1 MELSLRELQGVLK
14 RLITAPD
21 GVDAAL
27 TREAR
32 LHPGGIDGL
41 IRGGPALGARERL
54 EIYANAYFHRLFDCL
69 KEDYPATLV
78 VIGED
83 AFRTLVSAYL
93 AAHPSDSAS
102 VFGVGRFLPDF
113 VVRYPEVTSWPFLDD
128 LARLERTLIEVF
140 HAADAPP
147 LTATELQRIPA
158 ERWDGLRLSLHPAVT
173 ILDCAWAVDYLLV
186 PASRE
191 RDGAPLERR
200 PTTILVWRQNDEVYR
215 RRVDR
220 PERTA
225 LVLVRQGATF
235 GAVCEAVAPLL
246 GASAADEIKSMLSRW
261 LRDGLLRSGDTG
273 PRVFRRA

>member
-14 RLITAPD
+14 RVITAPD

-32 LHPGGIDGL
+32 LHPDGIDQL
-41 IRGGPALGARERL
+41 IVGGPPLGARERL
-54 EIYANAYFHRLFDCL
+54 EIYANGHLHRLLDCL

-83 AFRTLVSAYL
+83 AFRALVSAYL
-93 AAHPSDSAS
+93 AEHPSDSPS
-102 VFGVGRFLPDF
+102 VFGVGRLLPEF
-113 VVRYPEVTSWPFLDD
+113 IVRHPVASDRPFLGE

-140 HAADAPP
+140 HAADAPA
-147 LTATELQRIPA
+147 LGAMDLQRIPA
-158 ERWDGLRLSLHPAVT
+158 EAWPALRLSLHPAVAM
-173 ILDCAWAVDYLLV
+173 LDCEWPVDELLESV
-186 PASRE
+186 GRE

-200 PTTILVWRQNDEVYR
+200 PITILVWRQNDEVYR

-220 PERTA
+220 PERLA
-225 LVLVRQGATF
+225 LAVVRQSATF
-235 GAVCEAVAPLL
+235 GIVCEAVAPLL
-246 GASAADEIKSMLSRW
+246 DASAADEIKSMLSRW

-273 PRVFRRA
+273 PRVFLRA